1 MRVTLLKTTCATVM
15 TGFLAGL
22 VGLPGA
28 ALAGALTPVPGPL
41 AGAGLVPVLAVAGG
55 ALWLVRKF
63 STRRQQD

>member
-1 MRVTLLKTTCATVM
+1 MQVTLLKTAYATVM

-22 VGLPGA
+22 VGLA
-28 ALAGALTPVPGPL
+28 STALAGALAPVPGPL
-41 AGAGLVPVLAVAGG
+41 AGAGLLPVIAVAGG